1 MTSLCSLYYTRPR
14 GRGYN
19 TEEGGSEMK
28 ALKKIFVRLAADQKI
43 KLLGLAA
50 LAAVAVLGYGDPKY
64 YAFGYGDPKY
74 YAFGLPGNN
83 DIIRLNSGW
92 GDIFRIIH

>member
-1 MTSLCSLYYTRPR
+1 
-14 GRGYN
+14 
-19 TEEGGSEMK
+19 MK
-28 ALKKIFVRLAADQKI
+28 ALKKIFVRLASEQRI

-50 LAAVAVLGYGDPKY
+50 LAAVAVL
-64 YAFGYGDPKY
+64 GYGDPKY